1 MFFSPVCFLP
11 WRAAWPDVVKV
22 SVQLKRLEWGQGYF
36 FLAVGVWFDDAALL
50 DVVIGVVGSVL
61 TAVEVGVA
69 DIGGRDVVVLAD
81 EGV

>member
-11 WRAAWPDVVKV
+11 WRAAWPEVVKV
-22 SVQLKRLEWGQGYF
+22 SVQLKRLAWGQGYF
-36 FLAVGVWFDDAALL
+36 FFAVGGLFDDAALL

-61 TAVEVGVA
+61 MVLEVGVA
-69 DIGGRDVVVLAD
+69 DVGGREVLVLAD

>member
-22 SVQLKRLEWGQGYF
+22 SVQLKRLAWGQGYF
-36 FLAVGVWFDDAALL
+36 FFAVGALFGDAALL

-61 TAVEVGVA
+61 MVLEVGVA
-69 DIGGRDVVVLAD
+69 DVGGREVVVLAD
-81 EGV
+81 EGF

>member
-1 MFFSPVCFLP
+1 M
-11 WRAAWPDVVKV
+11 
-22 SVQLKRLEWGQGYF
+22 
-36 FLAVGVWFDDAALL
+36 GVWFDDAALL

-61 TAVEVGVA
+61 TVVEVDVA